1 MEASAIER
9 LMMDVLR
16 KLAALYLMELMS
28 KASADKNGVVQEK
41 DKLHCGCGSLQV
53 EAIIAAG
60 KGGKD
65 IPMFKRNLSLTLALA
80 FMASFSLPYGA
91 FALNYSGIQGNPATC
106 RRISADLVRVSS

>member
-65 IPMFKRNLSLTLALA
+65 IPMFKLGRRYGLKMLSLLG
-80 FMASFSLPYGA
+80 FQVDEP
-91 FALNYSGIQGNPATC
+91 Q
-106 RRISADLVRVSS
+106 